1 MPWMTAALSKETL
14 QVPCWSGSSV
24 LAGLWLVLS
33 TISGAARAEES
44 EYVDAGR
51 GDVRVVLPSD
61 RDPEEPLPLILLLHS
76 FAYSGEFQETYF
88 RFADQVDEQRFI
100 LCLPDGNRNL
110 TGQRFWNATPAC
122 CDVFNQNPD
131 DSTYLVNLVDLLQ
144 DTYAIDADRLHI
156 VGHSNGGFM
165 AHRMVCEHD
174 GMFAGIATLAAA
186 TFEDPNAC
194 VLETPVHVLQ
204 VHGTLDVVIRYGG
217 GCLPNG
223 CYPSAEETQAL
234 VAEDNQC
241 GRRPDPTPDSIDIVP
256 ALSGAETEITVFEN
270 SCAEG
275 GSAELWTVQGGGH
288 NPPFDGAFARETARW
303 LLERSASGL
312 TGDLNDDGRVDSADL
327 GLLLAA
333 WGRCEGC
340 DADFDG
346 DGMVGGSDLGQI
358 TANWSP

>member
-1 MPWMTAALSKETL
+1 MS
-14 QVPCWSGSSV
+14 VRSGCSA

-33 TISGAARAEES
+33 IMPGTARAEES

-51 GDVRVVLPSD
+51 GDVRVVLPSN

-76 FAYSGEFQETYF
+76 FAYSGEIQEAYF

-122 CDVFNQNPD
+122 CDIFNQNPD

-144 DTYAIDADRLHI
+144 KTYAIDAERLHI

-165 AHRMVCEHD
+165 AHRMICEHD

-186 TFEDPNAC
+186 TFEDPGAC

-204 VHGTLDVVIRYGG
+204 VHGTLDVVINYGG

-223 CYPSAEETQAL
+223 CYPSAEETQVM

-241 GRRPDPTPDSIDIVP
+241 GRRSDPTPDPIDLVP
-256 ALSGAETEITVFEN
+256 VLSGAETEITVFAT

-275 GSAELWTVQGGGH
+275 GSAELWKVRGGGH
-288 NPPFDGAFARETARW
+288 NPPFDGAFAREAARW
-303 LLERSASGL
+303 LLERSAPVPE
-312 TGDLNDDGRVDSADL
+312 GDLNRDGRVDSADL
-327 GLLLAA
+327 GLLLAS
-333 WGRCEGC
+333 WGPCEGC

-346 DGMVGGSDLGQI
+346 DGLVGGSDLGRI
-358 TANWSP
+358 TANWNP

>member
-1 MPWMTAALSKETL
+1 MPCRFGCWTLWLSLLAISTAA
-14 QVPCWSGSSV
+14 W
-24 LAGLWLVLS
+24 
-33 TISGAARAEES
+33 AEES

-51 GDVRVVLPSD
+51 GDVRVVLPSN
-61 RDPEEPLPLILLLHS
+61 RDPDEPLPLILLLHS
-76 FAYSGEFQETYF
+76 FAYSGEIQEAYF
-88 RFADQVDEQRFI
+88 RFAEQVDDQRFI

-122 CDVFNQNPD
+122 CDIFNQNPD
-131 DSTYLVNLVDLLQ
+131 DSTYLVNLVELLQ
-144 DTYAIDADRLHI
+144 ERYAIDGDRLHI

-165 AHRMVCEHD
+165 AHRMICEHD

-223 CYPSAEETQAL
+223 CYPSAEETQVL
-234 VAEDNQC
+234 VADDNQC
-241 GRRPDPTPDSIDIVP
+241 ARRPDPTPESIDIVP
-256 ALSGAETEITVFEN
+256 VLSGAETDITVFAT
-270 SCAEG
+270 SCAPG
-275 GSAELWTVQGGGH
+275 GSAELWKVRGGGH

-303 LLERSASGL
+303 LLARSVTVVA
-312 TGDLNDDGRVDSADL
+312 GDLNRDGRVDSADL
-327 GLLLAA
+327 GLLLTA
-333 WGRCEGC
+333 WGSCDGC

-346 DGMVGGSDLGQI
+346 DGVVGGFDLGVI
-358 TANWSP
+358 TANWSS